1 MKNSTVKNLIRSN
14 VIIGVIT
21 VIFVIYIIS
30 NFKFYLA
37 NVLLIDVL
45 AVILGMSFALT
56 MFLWVIGIT
65 KD

>member
-1 MKNSTVKNLIRSN
+1 MKNKTVKNLIRAN

-21 VIFVIYIIS
+21 VIFVVYIIS

-37 NVLLIDVL
+37 NFLLIDVL
-45 AVILGMSFALT
+45 AIILGMSFALT

-65 KD
+65 KA

>member
-65 KD
+65 KA

>member
-56 MFLWVIGIT
+56 VFLWVIGIT
-65 KD
+65 KA

>member
-1 MKNSTVKNLIRSN
+1 MKNSTVKNLIRAN

-65 KD
+65 KA